1 MFVLII
7 GCGRLGSSL
16 ANELSRTGHNIVV
29 VDRNREAFTLLSA
42 EFSGFQVTGDG
53 SDQEVLQEARV
64 SEADIVAAVTDDDNV
79 NLFIAQCA
87 RELYDVP
94 DVLARVSDPLKGAIF
109 EEMGLRVL
117 SPTKISAQAFGRAI
131 FKKDKDRNL

>member
-16 ANELSRTGHNIVV
+16 ANELSKTGHNIVI
-29 VDRNREAFTLLSA
+29 VDRNREAFNLLSI
-42 EFSGFQVTGDG
+42 EFSGFKVTGDG

-64 SEADIVAAVTDDDNV
+64 SEADIVAAVTDDDNA

-87 RELYDVP
+87 RELYQVP
-94 DVLARVSDPLKGAIF
+94 DVLARVSDPVKGEIF
-109 EEMGLRVL
+109 QEMGLRVL
-117 SPTKISAQAFGRAI
+117 SPTRISAEAFVREITQRGRSV
-131 FKKDKDRNL
+131 